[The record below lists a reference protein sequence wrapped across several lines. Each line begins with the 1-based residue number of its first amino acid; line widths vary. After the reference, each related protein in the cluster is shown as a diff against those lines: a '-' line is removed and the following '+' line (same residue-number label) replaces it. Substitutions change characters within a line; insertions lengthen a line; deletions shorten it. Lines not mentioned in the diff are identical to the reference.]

1 MAADIF
7 VYLDSVQ
14 FSKNGLQNRNQI
26 KGGQGALWLTVPVKH
41 KLGVTILETEVAEP
55 KATRKHWKTLQANY
69 SHSAGFN
76 RWHEDLARLFEANE
90 TSLAELTISSTEW
103 MLHRLDVQTERIRA
117 SEMLETYGHAS
128 KLVASICKELGATT
142 YLTGAGALEY
152 LDADDF
158 EAIGCAVEVQQW
170 QKFNYEQQH
179 KTLGFVPDLST
190 LDLLLNAPDQAAEL
204 IMAAG
209 SWKPLK

>member
-41 KLGVTILETEVAEP
+41 KLGVTILETEVADP

-69 SHSAGFN
+69 SQSAGFI
-76 RWHEDLARLFEANE
+76 RWHDDLARLFEANE
-90 TSLAELTISSTEW
+90 TSLAKLTITSTEW
-103 MLHRLDVQTERIRA
+103 MLQRLDVKTERIRA
-117 SEMLETYGHAS
+117 SEMLETHGHAS

-158 EAIGCAVEVQQW
+158 EVIGCAVEVQQW

-179 KTLGFVPDLST
+179 KTLGFVPDLSA
-190 LDLLLNAPDQAAEL
+190 LDLLLNVPDQAAEL
-204 IMAAG
+204 ITAAG